1 MKHKNGFKPDDFI
14 RRQNG
19 KVVYKILS
27 FGNYRGGDTIVLQ
40 TESQLRYE
48 IRLDACKY
56 ILVDANGNELTKVSD
71 LFPIY

>member
-1 MKHKNGFKPDDFI
+1 MKHKNGFKAGDFI
-14 RRQNG
+14 RRNNG

-40 TESQLRYE
+40 IESQIKYE
-48 IRLDACKY
+48 IRLGASKY
-56 ILVDANGNELTKVSD
+56 ILVDVNGNKLTKVSD

>member
-1 MKHKNGFKPDDFI
+1 MKHKNGFKAGDFI
-14 RRQNG
+14 RRNNG
-19 KVVYKILS
+19 KVVYRILS

-40 TESQLRYE
+40 IESQIKYE
-48 IRLDACKY
+48 IRLGFKY